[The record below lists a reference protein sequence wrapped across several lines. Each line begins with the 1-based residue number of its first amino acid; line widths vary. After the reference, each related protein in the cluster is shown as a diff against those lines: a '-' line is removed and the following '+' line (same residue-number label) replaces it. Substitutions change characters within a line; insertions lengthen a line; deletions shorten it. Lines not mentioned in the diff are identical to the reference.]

1 MTEKD
6 IKTKTG
12 RTPSMGVSLLVI
24 GVMIFLILFSA
35 AFFGGKVAAGPLQ
48 VSLTLALLFALLV
61 ARLHGFRD
69 ALIGDAIRSSVNGT
83 LGTVF
88 VLMAIGALIG
98 SLYLAGT
105 VPAFI
110 YYGVMLVSPKFYY
123 VTVFIIAALLT
134 MVIGSSA
141 TVAGMIGVAFVGL
154 ASIMGVSPGIT
165 AGAAVSGT
173 VVGFTAARISPG
185 VNLTVNAVGVS
196 VDEYAP
202 LAMRMSITTA
212 LISAGIY
219 LVMGLTGGSTA
230 AAIDPSQVQDSISQH
245 FNINL
250 LAFLPIVLILV
261 MAAMRFTAF
270 MSLMLPALFAVA
282 LAGFTQH
289 ELIISLA
296 ADPNLSYFQAFLNV
310 GIDTLGS
317 GFHLNSGVEAMD
329 QLFAGGGIA
338 GMMNTIWL
346 IMMAASF
353 GAVAD
358 YTGMLGRIINPI
370 IERAK
375 GQVSLILVTM
385 LTSMG
390 LNVVMADLYGSALL
404 GARMFKKAY
413 QQQRLKP
420 VTLAVAMMD
429 SGSALAHIIPWNVLG
444 AVLVGTL
451 GLAIADFAP
460 YAFAAY
466 LAPVITFVVIYL
478 SKGRMAGGEE
488 DTAIAIDTQIE
499 QSADDLI
506 QLA

>member
-1 MTEKD
+1 MIEKD
-6 IKTKTG
+6 TQAKTG
-12 RTPSMGVSLLVI
+12 RTPSMSVSLLVV

-61 ARLHGFRD
+61 ARLHGFRG

-110 YYGVMLVSPKFYY
+110 YYGVVIVSPKFYY
-123 VTVFIIAALLT
+123 VTVFIIAALLA

-154 ASIMGVSPGIT
+154 ASITGVSPGIT
-165 AGAAVSGT
+165 AGAVVSGA

-196 VDEYAP
+196 VDEYAR
-202 LAMRMSITTA
+202 LAMRMIIPTA

-219 LVMGLTGGSTA
+219 LVLGLTGGSA
-230 AAIDPSQVQDSISQH
+230 AAPIDPSQVQDTISQY

-250 LAFLPIVLILV
+250 LAFLPIVLLLV
-261 MAAMRFTAF
+261 LAALRFTAF

-289 ELIISLA
+289 DLIVSLA
-296 ADPNLSYFQAFLNV
+296 ADPSLSYFQAFLNV

-317 GFHLNSGVEAMD
+317 GFHLSSGVEAMD
-329 QLFAGGGIA
+329 ELFAGGGIA

-358 YTGMLGRIINPI
+358 HTGMLGRIINPI

-375 GQVSLILVTM
+375 GTVSLILVTM

-390 LNVVMADLYGSALL
+390 LNVVMADPYGSSLL
-404 GARMFKKAY
+404 GTRMFKEAY
-413 QQQRLKP
+413 QKQRLKP
-420 VTLAVAMMD
+420 VILAVAMGD
-429 SGSALAHIIPWNVLG
+429 SGTALSHIIPWNLIG
-444 AVLVGTL
+444 AVLAGTL
-451 GLAIADFAP
+451 GLAVTAWAP
-460 YAFAAY
+460 YTFVAY
-466 LAPVITFVVIYL
+466 LAPVVAFVIISL

-488 DTAIAIDTQIE
+488 DTAIAIDE
-499 QSADDLI
+499 QVEGLADDLT

>member
-1 MTEKD
+1 MTETNTQ
-6 IKTKTG
+6 TKTG
-12 RTPSMGVSLLVI
+12 RTPSMGVSLLVV

-61 ARLHGFRD
+61 ARLHGFRG
-69 ALIGDAIRSSVNGT
+69 ALIGDAIRSSVNST

-98 SLYLAGT
+98 SLYLSGT

-110 YYGVMLVSPKFYY
+110 YYGVMIVSPKFYY
-123 VTVFIIAALLT
+123 LIVFIIAALLT

-154 ASIMGVSPGIT
+154 ASIAGVSPGIT
-165 AGAAVSGT
+165 AGAVVSGG

-185 VNLTVNAVGVS
+185 VNLTVNAVGVNI
-196 VDEYAP
+196 DEYASQV
-202 LAMRMSITTA
+202 MRLIIPTA

-230 AAIDPSQVQDSISQH
+230 AAIDTSQVQDTISQH

-250 LAFLPIVLILV
+250 LAFLPIILILV
-261 MAAMRFTAF
+261 MAVKRFTAF

-289 ELIISLA
+289 DLILSLA
-296 ADPNLSYFQAFLNV
+296 SDPSISFFQAFLNV
-310 GIDTLGS
+310 GIDTLAS
-317 GFHLNSGVEAMD
+317 GFQLNSGVEAMD
-329 QLFAGGGIA
+329 KLFAGGGIA
-338 GMMNTIWL
+338 SMMNTIWL

-353 GAVAD
+353 GAVVD
-358 YTGMLGRIINPI
+358 HTGMLGRIINPI

-404 GARMFKKAY
+404 GARMFKQAY
-413 QQQRLKP
+413 QQQQLKP
-420 VTLAVAMMD
+420 VTLAVAMTD
-429 SGSALAHIIPWNVLG
+429 SGSALAHIIPWNVMG
-444 AVLVGTL
+444 AILVSTL

-460 YAFAAY
+460 YAFVAY
-466 LAPVITFVVIYL
+466 LAPVVAFVIIYL
-478 SKGRMAGGEE
+478 SKGRMAGSEE
-488 DTAIAIDTQIE
+488 DTAIEE
-499 QSADDLI
+499 QVEGFADDLT

>member
-1 MTEKD
+1 
-6 IKTKTG
+6 
-12 RTPSMGVSLLVI
+12 
-24 GVMIFLILFSA
+24 
-35 AFFGGKVAAGPLQ
+35 
-48 VSLTLALLFALLV
+48 
-61 ARLHGFRD
+61 
-69 ALIGDAIRSSVNGT
+69 
-83 LGTVF
+83 
-88 VLMAIGALIG
+88 
-98 SLYLAGT
+98 
-105 VPAFI
+105 
-110 YYGVMLVSPKFYY
+110 
-123 VTVFIIAALLT
+123 
-134 MVIGSSA
+134 
-141 TVAGMIGVAFVGL
+141 
-154 ASIMGVSPGIT
+154 
-165 AGAAVSGT
+165 
-173 VVGFTAARISPG
+173 
-185 VNLTVNAVGVS
+185 
-196 VDEYAP
+196 
-202 LAMRMSITTA
+202 
-212 LISAGIY
+212 
-219 LVMGLTGGSTA
+219 MGLTGGSTA